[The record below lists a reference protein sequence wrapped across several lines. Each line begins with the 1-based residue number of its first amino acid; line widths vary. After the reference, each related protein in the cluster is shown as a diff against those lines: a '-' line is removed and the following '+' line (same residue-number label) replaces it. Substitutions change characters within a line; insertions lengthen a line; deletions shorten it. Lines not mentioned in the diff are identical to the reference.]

1 MDITDFVVKYWLEIL
16 FGLVVSGVSFLVKH
30 HLKLMQD
37 SQKQHEQ
44 EMLDA
49 IHNENKAQEERID
62 KKFEEFDR
70 RLEQDREETSAK
82 MSSCYANMVEVVD
95 KRDERLLEE
104 DKSIRD
110 NIAEIKEE
118 LISVKKGTLAMQGKE
133 FKEQCAFLL
142 DPAHEITLI
151 EYENIVSDHEA
162 YHALGGNHEGD
173 AFFRMVEAKFKKDL
187 VK

>member
-16 FGLVVSGVSFLVKH
+16 FGLIVSGVSFLVKH
-30 HLKLMQD
+30 HLKLMRE

-44 EMLDA
+44 EMLA
-49 IHNENKAQEERID
+49 TIKNENKAQEERID
-62 KKFEEFDR
+62 RKFEEFDR
-70 RLEQDREETSAK
+70 RLEKDREETSAK

-95 KRDERLLEE
+95 KRDQRLLDE
-104 DKSIRD
+104 DKSIRKD
-110 NIAEIKEE
+110 IADIKGE

-133 FKEQCAFLL
+133 FKEQCALLL
-142 DPAHEITLI
+142 DPAHEITLV
-151 EYENIVSDHEA
+151 EYENIVADHEA
-162 YHALGGNHEGD
+162 YNSLGGNHEGD